1 MAVIAVVGGPGAPGA
16 TTAALALLLA
26 WPLESGRKILLVEC
40 DPDGGAV
47 LAGALEGRVEA
58 VYGLRNLAVADRRGL
73 LAQTLWDQ
81 LIDLSPEGTTERL
94 LLPGL
99 TDPTQAPGLA
109 YTWEPLVET
118 LHGLE
123 QQGYDVI
130 LDLGRSGATG
140 PSAVLARR
148 ADVVVATLRTT
159 LRGLSAARPRLA
171 ALREDLDTAGSGADA
186 LGLLL
191 IAEGPYSAS
200 EVSREFGLPTLG
212 LLPHAPRTA
221 RVLSDGGDSTDRRFI
236 RSELMRTARSAADQ
250 IQLLTRSRRRRLA
263 PGGSPAQGAAAPLAA
278 GRPAEPHVPHIPDGQ
293 PAYARTVQDHAVRDQ
308 AAREQAVQGQ
318 AVQDRSG
325 PLRSADAQPAQLRPT
340 GAPVPPGPA
349 RPVPGGLP
357 VEHQPPRG
365 SWQSGPTG
373 HPLAYP
379 QQSGPPAHGT
389 TPPYGTAPSYGS
401 ASLAGLA
408 PQPAAPAPFPGQQP
422 PQAYSQPSYPQP
434 SHPQQAYSQ
443 QYSQQAYAAPQADA
457 AQAYGGP
464 QPSGAAVSGAQE
476 PGAAPFAPQAHPQSG
491 QPSWPQPPPGYWSQE
506 PAGARPPQG
515 PSPLAP
521 SPLAPSPLAPS
532 PLVPSAVTPS
542 AVTPSFAGRPEQAGE
557 PAGAGEPGTG
567 SPDDPQT
574 AQEQAPQIKYGQVLR
589 AR

>member
-16 TTAALALLLA
+16 TTSALALLLA
-26 WPLESGRKILLVEC
+26 WPLEPGRRILLVEC

-81 LIDLSPEGTTERL
+81 LIDLSPDGEGERL

-118 LHGLE
+118 LHALE
-123 QQGYDVI
+123 PQGYDVI

-148 ADVVVATLRTT
+148 ADAVVATLRTT

-171 ALREDLDTAGSGADA
+171 ALREDLATAGTGADA

-221 RVLSDGGDSTDRRFI
+221 RVLSDGGDSADRRFV

-250 IQLLTRSRRRRLA
+250 IQLLVRGRRRRLA
-263 PGGSPAQGAAAPLAA
+263 PSAAAQQAT
-278 GRPAEPHVPHIPDGQ
+278 RPQSPPQVM
-293 PAYARTVQDHAVRDQ
+293 PA
-308 AAREQAVQGQ
+308 
-318 AVQDRSG
+318 
-325 PLRSADAQPAQLRPT
+325 PT
-340 GAPVPPGPA
+340 
-349 RPVPGGLP
+349 P
-357 VEHQPPRG
+357 VEHQVPRAA
-365 SWQSGPTG
+365 WQPGPQS
-373 HPLAYP
+373 HPLAY
-379 QQSGPPAHGT
+379 QAHHAP
-389 TPPYGTAPSYGS
+389 PPYGQAP
-401 ASLAGLA
+401 LAGLA
-408 PQPAAPAPFPGQQP
+408 PQPAAPAPFPGQPAPAHRPAGPSPYQQAQQAQQP
-422 PQAYSQPSYPQP
+422 QQTPY
-434 SHPQQAYSQ
+434 PQQAPY
-443 QYSQQAYAAPQADA
+443 DR
-457 AQAYGGP
+457 
-464 QPSGAAVSGAQE
+464 
-476 PGAAPFAPQAHPQSG
+476 H
-491 QPSWPQPPPGYWSQE
+491 
-506 PAGARPPQG
+506 
-515 PSPLAP
+515 
-521 SPLAPSPLAPS
+521 
-532 PLVPSAVTPS
+532 
-542 AVTPSFAGRPEQAGE
+542 PEQDR
-557 PAGAGEPGTG
+557 PAPLRPTPEQ
-567 SPDDPQT
+567 SDP
-574 AQEQAPQIKYGQVLR
+574 AQQITYGQVLR